1 MAFLRTIAPLM
12 SSVITSL
19 ALLST
24 AVAQSTIDPSSAL
37 LLNAPSRS
45 AGRSSEKAT
54 SETRNDSTRYTVR
67 PRAASERSEKAAT
80 TTQST
85 SQTTTVRTATPVST
99 PAPTPAPVVLAP
111 SEKGAVVVVMDP
123 PLVEPAI
130 VEVRDPQPTGKHI
143 LEVSIATAYLYENAE
158 SNYSYRQATMGGPA
172 YVASARAW
180 LFSEFAVGGRFLST
194 LGGQVADRGQA
205 KSAGRTEIVYGVYL
219 RKKFAESNLIFAAEY
234 VDSEFKVSSDVVSKL
249 KTRSSGVRVSIESE
263 FQSQSSS
270 WSLGFSVMPKLQHE
284 EISAATEVRSGTSV
298 NAYSVGAS
306 ITRSWKFNTSNAV
319 FVKLEHRLERDLFTG
334 SATLPDPI
342 GGATPNGVA
351 ATVGTTLIQF
361 GYGWGD

>member
-1 MAFLRTIAPLM
+1 M
-12 SSVITSL
+12 
-19 ALLST
+19 ST

-67 PRAASERSEKAAT
+67 PRAAGERPEKAAT
-80 TTQST
+80 STQAT
-85 SQTTTVRTATPVST
+85 SQTTTVKTVT

-130 VEVRDPQPTGKHI
+130 VEVRDPQPTVKHI
-143 LEVSIATAYLYENAE
+143 LELSIATAYLYENAE
-158 SNYSYRQATMGGPA
+158 SNYSFRQATMGGPA
-172 YVASARAW
+172 YAASARAW
-180 LFSEFAVGGRFLST
+180 LFSEFAVGGRLLST

-205 KSAGRTEIVYGVYL
+205 KSAGRTEIVYGIYL
-219 RKKFAESNLIFAAEY
+219 RKNFAESNLIFAAEY
-234 VDSEFKVSSDVVSKL
+234 VDSEFKVSSDVISKL

-263 FQSQSSS
+263 FQSQNSS

-284 EISAATEVRSGTSV
+284 EIAAATDVRSGTSV

-306 ITRSWKFNTSNAV
+306 IARSWKFNNSNAV
-319 FVKLEHRLERDLFTG
+319 FVKFEHRLERDLFTG